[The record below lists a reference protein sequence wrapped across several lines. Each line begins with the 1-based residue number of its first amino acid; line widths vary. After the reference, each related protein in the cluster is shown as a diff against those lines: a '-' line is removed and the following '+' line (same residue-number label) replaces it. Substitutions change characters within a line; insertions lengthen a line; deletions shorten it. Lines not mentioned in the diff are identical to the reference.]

1 MSPAQDDKGTS
12 LSRFVPF
19 TSGKPVFLGVR
30 SSEAFILTAVC
41 WSVFTDVFL
50 YGIIVPVVPF
60 ALQDRVHVSHEDT
73 QHWVSVLLSVYAA
86 ALLVV
91 SPICGVIADRTT
103 SRRGPLLLGLIVLF
117 ASTLM
122 FCLGRTIAILVA
134 ARLLQGASAAVVWTV
149 ALALLADTV
158 KQDEV
163 GKALGYVSVAM
174 TLGVLF
180 GPMIGGIVYE
190 RLGYYPVF
198 AVTFG
203 VIGLDILLR
212 LLLVEK
218 KIAAKWIEPA
228 PIPIQIQSAPS
239 INDRI
244 APGQLEASSAVSE
257 KNTTIAATRAAA
269 ANSRPKRRLPSM
281 LILLKSRRLLAA
293 FWGSLATSITMTA
306 LDTTIPL
313 YVNQIFGWGSLGAGL
328 VFLALLAP
336 NLAGPLIGH
345 WTDKYGP
352 RWISAGGLLFSIPFW
367 VLLRLVDHDGIRQQV
382 LLCGLLLLLG
392 IACAFIMTPL
402 LAEFSKVCDAKV
414 RQQPDLFAEKS
425 AYAQSFGIFNVAWAL
440 GSLIGPLVA
449 AGIIDAAGWKT
460 MTWSMALFSAVGV
473 LPALLYSGGMI
484 TRNKRRSSPAETSS
498 PSTEVHVA

>member
-1 MSPAQDDKGTS
+1 M
-12 LSRFVPF
+12 
-19 TSGKPVFLGVR
+19 
-30 SSEAFILTAVC
+30 
-41 WSVFTDVFL
+41 FL

-60 ALQDRVHVSHEDT
+60 ALQDRIHVPREDT
-73 QHWVSVLLSVYAA
+73 QRWVSVLLSVYAA

-91 SPICGVIADRTT
+91 SPICGFVADRTT

-117 ASTLM
+117 ASTVM
-122 FCLGRTIAILVA
+122 FCLGKTIAILVA

-158 KQDEV
+158 KHDEV

-180 GPMIGGIVYE
+180 GPMIGGVVYE
-190 RLGYYPVF
+190 RSGYYEVF
-198 AVTFG
+198 AITFG
-203 VIGLDILLR
+203 VIGLDIILR

-218 KIAAKWIEPA
+218 KIAARWLEA
-228 PIPIQIQSAPS
+228 TSTTTQTQSSPS
-239 INDRI
+239 IDD
-244 APGQLEASSAVSE
+244 AFASPKQLETPSAVAE
-257 KNTTIAATRAAA
+257 KNTTLAATRTAEV
-269 ANSRPKRRLPSM
+269 RRKRKIPSIF
-281 LILLKSRRLLAA
+281 ILFKSRRLLAA
-293 FWGSLATSITMTA
+293 FWGSFVTSVTMTA

-336 NLAGPLIGH
+336 NFAGPLIGH

-382 LLCGLLLLLG
+382 LLCALLLLLG

-402 LAEFSKVCDAKV
+402 LAEFSKVCDAKE
-414 RQQPDLFAEKS
+414 RQQPDLFAGKS
-425 AYAQSFGIFNVAWAL
+425 VYGQSYGIFNVAWAA
-440 GSLIGPLVA
+440 GSLVGPLVA
-449 AGIIDAAGWKT
+449 AGIVDAAGWKT

-484 TRNKRRSSPAETSS
+484 TRKSQRTSPDES
-498 PSTEVHVA
+498 PSSEVHGLNDLT

>member
-1 MSPAQDDKGTS
+1 M
-12 LSRFVPF
+12 
-19 TSGKPVFLGVR
+19 
-30 SSEAFILTAVC
+30 
-41 WSVFTDVFL
+41 
-50 YGIIVPVVPF
+50 
-60 ALQDRVHVSHEDT
+60 
-73 QHWVSVLLSVYAA
+73 
-86 ALLVV
+86 
-91 SPICGVIADRTT
+91 
-103 SRRGPLLLGLIVLF
+103 
-117 ASTLM
+117 
-122 FCLGRTIAILVA
+122 AILVV

-158 KQDEV
+158 KKDEV

-180 GPMIGGIVYE
+180 GPMVGGVVYE
-190 RLGYYPVF
+190 RSGYYPVF

-212 LLLVEK
+212 LMLVEK
-218 KIAAKWIEPA
+218 KIAAKWMEPA
-228 PIPIQIQSAPS
+228 SIPIQSLS
-239 INDRI
+239 IPLVAEVI
-244 APGQLEASSAVSE
+244 ASVQHDSSSAVVE
-257 KNTTIAATRAAA
+257 KNTTIAATRTAET
-269 ANSRPKRRLPSM
+269 RRRRKIPSM
-281 LILLKSRRLLAA
+281 LILLRSRRLLAA

-336 NLAGPLIGH
+336 NFAGPLIGH

-382 LLCGLLLLLG
+382 LLCALLLLLG

-402 LAEFSKVCDAKV
+402 LAEFSKVCDAKE
-414 RQQPDLFAEKS
+414 RQQPDLFAGKS
-425 AYAQSFGIFNVAWAL
+425 VYAQSFGIFNVAWAA

-484 TRNKRRSSPAETSS
+484 TRKQRSIPGETSS
-498 PSTEVHVA
+498 TEIQVT

>member
-1 MSPAQDDKGTS
+1 
-12 LSRFVPF
+12 
-19 TSGKPVFLGVR
+19 
-30 SSEAFILTAVC
+30 
-41 WSVFTDVFL
+41 
-50 YGIIVPVVPF
+50 
-60 ALQDRVHVSHEDT
+60 
-73 QHWVSVLLSVYAA
+73 
-86 ALLVV
+86 
-91 SPICGVIADRTT
+91 
-103 SRRGPLLLGLIVLF
+103 
-117 ASTLM
+117 M
-122 FCLGRTIAILVA
+122 FCLGRTIAILVV

-158 KQDEV
+158 KPEEV

-174 TLGVLF
+174 SLGVLF

-190 RLGYYPVF
+190 RSGYYPVF

-218 KIAAKWIEPA
+218 KIAAKWQDAA
-228 PIPIQIQSAPS
+228 PIAMEIQSVPS
-239 INDRI
+239 INDSI
-244 APGQLEASSAVSE
+244 TPVQLEASSAVAE
-257 KNTTIAATRAAA
+257 KNITVAAMRAATNA
-269 ANSRPKRRLPSM
+269 RPKRKMPSM

-293 FWGSLATSITMTA
+293 FWGSLAASITMTA

-336 NLAGPLIGH
+336 NFAGPLIGH

-367 VLLRLVDHDGIRQQV
+367 VLLRLVDHGGIRQQV

-402 LAEFSKVCDAKV
+402 LSEFSKVCDAKE
-414 RQQPDLFAEKS
+414 RQQPDLFSGKS

-440 GSLIGPLVA
+440 GSLTGPLVA

-484 TRNKRRSSPAETSS
+484 TRNSKRRSAIPLET
-498 PSTEVHVA
+498 PSTSAEIRVA

>member
-1 MSPAQDDKGTS
+1 M
-12 LSRFVPF
+12 
-19 TSGKPVFLGVR
+19 
-30 SSEAFILTAVC
+30 
-41 WSVFTDVFL
+41 
-50 YGIIVPVVPF
+50 PVVPF
-60 ALQDRVHVSHEDT
+60 ALQDRAHVAHEET

-86 ALLVV
+86 AMLVA

-103 SRRGPLLLGLIVLF
+103 SRRGPLLIGLIALF

-122 FCLGRTIAILVA
+122 FCLGRTIAILTA

-180 GPMIGGIVYE
+180 GPIIGGVVYE
-190 RLGYYPVF
+190 RSGYYPVF

-218 KIAAKWIEPA
+218 KIAAKWMETA
-228 PIPIQIQSAPS
+228 STPIQIQSTPS
-239 INDRI
+239 TDDSITF
-244 APGQLEASSAVSE
+244 AQLEAASAVVE

-269 ANSRPKRRLPSM
+269 ITRPKRRVPSM

-336 NLAGPLIGH
+336 NFAGPLIGH

-392 IACAFIMTPL
+392 IACAFIITPL
-402 LAEFSKVCDAKV
+402 LAEFSKVCDAKE
-414 RQQPDLFAEKS
+414 RQQPDLFAGKS

-484 TRNKRRSSPAETSS
+484 TRNKRRAPIPAETSS
-498 PSTEVHVA
+498 TSTEIHVA

>member
-1 MSPAQDDKGTS
+1 MG
-12 LSRFVPF
+12 
-19 TSGKPVFLGVR
+19 
-30 SSEAFILTAVC
+30 
-41 WSVFTDVFL
+41 
-50 YGIIVPVVPF
+50 
-60 ALQDRVHVSHEDT
+60 
-73 QHWVSVLLSVYAA
+73 
-86 ALLVV
+86 LV
-91 SPICGVIADRTT
+91 
-103 SRRGPLLLGLIVLF
+103 VLF
-117 ASTLM
+117 ASTVM
-122 FCLGRTIAILVA
+122 FCLGRTIALLVA

-158 KQDEV
+158 KKDEV

-180 GPMIGGIVYE
+180 GPMIGGVVYE
-190 RLGYYPVF
+190 RSGYYPVF

-212 LLLVEK
+212 LMLVEK
-218 KIAAKWIEPA
+218 KIAAKWMEPA
-228 PIPIQIQSAPS
+228 STPIQNQSTPS
-239 INDRI
+239 IDGGI
-244 APGQLEASSAVSE
+244 ASAQCDASSAVAE
-257 KNTTIAATRAAA
+257 KNTTIAATRTAET
-269 ANSRPKRRLPSM
+269 RRRKVPSM

-336 NLAGPLIGH
+336 NFAGPLIGH

-382 LLCGLLLLLG
+382 LLCALLLLLG

-402 LAEFSKVCDAKV
+402 LAEFSKVCDAKE
-414 RQQPDLFAEKS
+414 RQQPDLFAGKS
-425 AYAQSFGIFNVAWAL
+425 AYAQSFGIFNVAWAA

-449 AGIIDAAGWKT
+449 AGIIEAAGWKT
-460 MTWSMALFSAVGV
+460 MTWSMALFSAAGV

-484 TRNKRRSSPAETSS
+484 TRKQRPIPGETSS
-498 PSTEVHVA
+498 TEIQVT

>member
-1 MSPAQDDKGTS
+1 
-12 LSRFVPF
+12 
-19 TSGKPVFLGVR
+19 
-30 SSEAFILTAVC
+30 
-41 WSVFTDVFL
+41 
-50 YGIIVPVVPF
+50 
-60 ALQDRVHVSHEDT
+60 
-73 QHWVSVLLSVYAA
+73 
-86 ALLVV
+86 
-91 SPICGVIADRTT
+91 
-103 SRRGPLLLGLIVLF
+103 
-117 ASTLM
+117 M

-158 KQDEV
+158 KKDEV

-180 GPMIGGIVYE
+180 GPMIGGVVYE
-190 RLGYYPVF
+190 RSGYYPVF

-212 LLLVEK
+212 LMLVEK
-218 KIAAKWIEPA
+218 KIAAKWMEPA
-228 PIPIQIQSAPS
+228 SIQIQNQLTPS
-239 INDRI
+239 IEDGI
-244 APGQLEASSAVSE
+244 ASAQRDASSAVAE
-257 KNTTIAATRAAA
+257 KNTTIAATRTAET
-269 ANSRPKRRLPSM
+269 RRRRKIPSM

-336 NLAGPLIGH
+336 NFAGPLIGH

-352 RWISAGGLLFSIPFW
+352 RWISAGGLLFSIPIPW

-382 LLCGLLLLLG
+382 LLCALLLLLG

-402 LAEFSKVCDAKV
+402 LAEFSKVCDVKE
-414 RQQPDLFAEKS
+414 RQQPDLFAGKS
-425 AYAQSFGIFNVAWAL
+425 AYAQSFGIFNVAWAA

-449 AGIIDAAGWKT
+449 AGIIEADGWKT
-460 MTWSMALFSAVGV
+460 MTWSMALFSAAGV
-473 LPALLYSGGMI
+473 LPTLLYSGGMI
-484 TRNKRRSSPAETSS
+484 TRKQRSIPDETSS
-498 PSTEVHVA
+498 TEIQVT